1 MRPVSHKLVIKPM
14 LSNIGLMTNLDEYHQ
29 FPDCRY
35 GTVISVCER
44 NPLGLQPGDIIVFN
58 HNFQNNVYFTKQYF
72 LGIEIGLDDL
82 DTYWVVTAQS
92 NNATGP
98 FGYFRGLDYTLGAD
112 IDSMPEWKSKKYF
125 TPFPGLILASP
136 HKDYKKTEEYRRT
149 LEMKRMAQMP
159 EIIGVEKKDAYSP
172 NDIINAIKAAIVYKK
187 DKCLVYKS
195 GVEGLNEG
203 DVLCID
209 NMATYLENIA
219 GFKRY
224 VINYNEDVFAKE

>member
-1 MRPVSHKLVIKPM
+1 MRAVSHKLVIKPM
-14 LSNIGLMTNLDEYHQ
+14 LSNDGLITNLDEYHQ

-35 GTVISVCER
+35 GTVVSVCER
-44 NPLGLQPGDIIVFN
+44 NPLNLEPGDILVFN

-72 LGIEIGLDDL
+72 LGIELGLDDI
-82 DTYWVVTAQS
+82 DTYWVVAAAS

-98 FGYFRGLDYTLGAD
+98 FGYFRGLDYTLGTE

-136 HKDYKKTEEYRRT
+136 HKDYKKTQEYQRT
-149 LEMKRMAQMP
+149 LEFKRLNQLPGIVGADGGQMN
-159 EIIGVEKKDAYSP
+159 P
-172 NDIINAIKAAIVYKK
+172 NDIINAIKSAIVFKK

-195 GVEGLNEG
+195 GVDTIKEG
-203 DVLCID
+203 DVLSID
-209 NMATYLENIA
+209 SMAAYFENIA